1 MTEERSTADT
11 GSDGGPASPGPTAI
25 GDLLASPPRQ
35 PNRRKNMRKEKER
48 RRHWPALLKR
58 FPRLLRQPREDEP
71 WPGDRPLMP
80 PESLTKYQTLE
91 ADIAVWDQLEPRFL
105 KLDHRAQNL
114 QNQFWRQR
122 VMLIAGGLLA
132 TSLATVQAAVGGGNV
147 YLAAIQAV
155 LTGLLAGLT
164 VLIRSRRAQRG
175 YLSARLRAEQIK
187 SEFFLFLAR
196 AGDYAEGDP
205 VIRLAQKVDNIEAG
219 GLP

>member
-1 MTEERSTADT
+1 MTEEQSTTGT
-11 GSDGGPASPGPTAI
+11 GSEGGPASPRPTAI
-25 GDLLASPPRQ
+25 GDLLASPQRQ
-35 PNRRKNMRKEKER
+35 PNQMRKKKER

-58 FPRLLRQPREDEP
+58 FPRLFPRSPEDEP
-71 WPGDRPLMP
+71 WPGDRPLVP

-91 ADIAVWDQLEPRFL
+91 SDIALWTRQLEPRFL

-132 TSLATVQAAVGGGNV
+132 TSLATIQAAVGGGNV
-147 YLAAIQAV
+147 YLAASQAV

-196 AGDYAEGDP
+196 AGDYAEGDR
-205 VIRLAQKVDNIEAG
+205 VIRLEQQVDNIEAG